1 MESRKHGKMEKWKN
15 STPDSYRGDNLKM
28 EEWKNGIVE
37 EWKNG
42 KFDNSI
48 I

>member
-1 MESRKHGKMEKWKN
+1 MEWWKNGIMEN

-28 EEWKNGIVE
+28 EEWKNGKVE

-42 KFDNSI
+42 RIK
-48 I
+48 